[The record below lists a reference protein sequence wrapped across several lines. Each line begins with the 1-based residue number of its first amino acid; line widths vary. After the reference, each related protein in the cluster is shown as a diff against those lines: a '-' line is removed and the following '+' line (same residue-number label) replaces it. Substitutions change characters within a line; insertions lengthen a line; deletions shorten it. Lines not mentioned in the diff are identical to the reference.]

1 MFRLLLFSS
10 ILITL
15 MCCSGNSTDSRSTES
30 PKVTAADSVHLEPG
44 TFYPALTAANSQ
56 RRYSLYIPAN
66 YRSGQKLPLLLFL
79 DPHADGRAPINNYR
93 TLADQYGFLLLV
105 SLDAKNGMTLPESGA
120 IVGDLIAEANRLLPT
135 APSSVFL
142 VGFSGGAKA
151 ALAASISTPGIAS
164 VIYCGAAFPPKT
176 LSTEIPSLAMT
187 GLRDM
192 NFSEVLYYTAA
203 LDTLAFRHSLVV
215 SENDHRWPTTR
226 EFEPAILWCMTN
238 RCKSGA
244 ICDTTG
250 IKKLTQSYLASIQQE
265 TDPVMKDF
273 KLRHLVA
280 CTDGILP
287 TESNLQLLMQN
298 KNSVGFDQR
307 LRQFTDELTYEQ
319 QVKKEL
325 QESFQSK
332 DLIWWSNRIRRLRS
346 TTGTVNDRLLGFVSL
361 GAYLYSRNAVDQ
373 LKTDQSGHYIDIYR
387 MADPK
392 NPEWA
397 FLSACRSMQLGETT
411 VAMTSLN
418 TAVQLGFDD
427 AEKLVQE
434 KTLTGLQQEPAFQ
447 SLVAKLRQ

>member
-1 MFRLLLFSS
+1 
-10 ILITL
+10 
-15 MCCSGNSTDSRSTES
+15 
-30 PKVTAADSVHLEPG
+30 
-44 TFYPALTAANSQ
+44 
-56 RRYSLYIPAN
+56 
-66 YRSGQKLPLLLFL
+66 
-79 DPHADGRAPINNYR
+79 
-93 TLADQYGFLLLV
+93 
-105 SLDAKNGMTLPESGA
+105 
-120 IVGDLIAEANRLLPT
+120 
-135 APSSVFL
+135 
-142 VGFSGGAKA
+142 
-151 ALAASISTPGIAS
+151 
-164 VIYCGAAFPPKT
+164 
-176 LSTEIPSLAMT
+176 
-187 GLRDM
+187 
-192 NFSEVLYYTAA
+192 
-203 LDTLAFRHSLVV
+203 
-215 SENDHRWPTTR
+215 
-226 EFEPAILWCMTN
+226 
-238 RCKSGA
+238 
-244 ICDTTG
+244 
-250 IKKLTQSYLASIQQE
+250 
-265 TDPVMKDF
+265 MKDF

-332 DLIWWSNRIRRLRS
+332 DLVWWSNRIRRLRS